1 MNCTGFEFLYS
12 GYDSTVWCKQSTLN
26 EGYQS
31 SMMYEGTDIRGS
43 VTYWIYQINSWITSF
58 INDVFNWAIFYQAS
72 ILFRSEDK
80 SNRIQC
86 TWIELQTLLSL
97 HLSWYKSCQKNNRWI
112 HQSFRPFRQIP
123 DSHYEALIA
132 SYYETV
138 SLEQFK
144 LNIAATNIAL

>member
-12 GYDSTVWCKQSTLN
+12 GYDSTVWCKQSTVN

-31 SMMYEGTDIRGS
+31 SMMREGTDIPKS
-43 VTYWIYQINSWITSF
+43 ITSWIYEINSWITSF
-58 INDVFNWAIFYQAS
+58 IHNVYNWAIFYQAS

-86 TWIELQTLLSL
+86 TWIELQTALILY
-97 HLSWYKSCQKNNRWI
+97 LSWYKSCQKNNRWI
-112 HQSFRPFRQIP
+112 HQSFRPFRQNL

-132 SYYETV
+132 SCYERV
-138 SLEQFK
+138 SPEQFNLILRLLK
-144 LNIAATNIAL
+144 